1 MGGFLRPLEAGRF
14 RRAILMKP
22 FALCFVCLLMLAA
35 CVSAGSTPEPTTAA
49 SGSSEIQVAVAGTD
63 FAVGAPRLPLVLYA
77 GRERGAPAQK
87 VSLVAFDLD
96 TDPPTPSWEGA
107 ATAYSDYFIPYW
119 VAYPELSHAGSWGFR
134 ANITLAGGSTTQAQF
149 AIQVNAESSAPSI
162 GSTPPASKNR
172 TLKSEADLKKLTSD
186 IDPNP
191 ALYQLTVADA
201 LNSGRPAVV
210 TFATPGYCTSQLCAP
225 VVDSVK
231 TVYSQFK
238 DQVNFIHIEVYKSFD
253 PLVYADEMAEWN
265 LTSEP
270 WTFVID
276 RTGKIASKFVGPL
289 SPEELT
295 QALEPVVN

>member
-1 MGGFLRPLEAGRF
+1 
-14 RRAILMKP
+14 MKP
-22 FALCFVCLLMLAA
+22 FLLFLVCLFMLTA
-35 CVSAGSTPEPTTAA
+35 CAPSGSTPEPSTAA
-49 SGSSEIQVAVAGTD
+49 SGASEIQVAVAGND

-77 GRERGAPAQK
+77 GPERGAPAQK
-87 VSLVAFDLD
+87 VSLVALDLS
-96 TDPPTPSWEGA
+96 TEPATQFWEGE

-119 VAYPELSHAGSWGFR
+119 VAYPELSHTGNWGFR
-134 ANITLAGGSTTQAQF
+134 ANITLDDGRTAQAQF
-149 AIQVNAESSAPSI
+149 TIQVNAQSSAPSI

-172 TLKSEADLKKLTSD
+172 TLQSEPYIKKLTSD

-201 LNSGRPAVV
+201 LNSDRPTVV
-210 TFATPGYCTSQLCAP
+210 TFATPGFCTSQLCAP
-225 VVDSVK
+225 VVDSIK
-231 TVYSQFK
+231 TVYTQFK

-276 RTGKIASKFVGPL
+276 RTGKIASKFVGPV

-295 QALEPVVN
+295 QALDLVLN